1 MPSKNSAGSEPAQI
15 PHPRTIALERQVT
28 IEIRAGN
35 ISEAIRILRLAQH
48 DQQTRKPVTFLDLPA
63 ELRNRIYE
71 MSGCLRVMCD
81 QKKKFGFVSTLHADI
96 VSRHNLRCDHDSGM
110 SLIPIPRGF
119 ARNSF
124 SMSTLDHVDPRRPR
138 TWTSYSYSRSVAQ
151 QPDLTRVCRQVRDD
165 TLPMFYGNNH
175 FVLLGDYH
183 ASRLRKWLD
192 IIGPSNVALL
202 RTVTLSL
209 GVKPHDVEAQTAT
222 VRMAKSTYQM
232 LKESLSQE
240 TQLNVAWFD
249 YYPPYFENV
258 DTTSIEP
265 A

>member
-15 PHPRTIALERQVT
+15 PHPRTVALERQVNL
-28 IEIRAGN
+28 EIRAGN
-35 ISEAIRILRLAQH
+35 FSEAIRILLLAQH

-81 QKKKFGFVSTLHADI
+81 QKKKFGFVSTKHADI
-96 VSRHNLRCDHDSGM
+96 ISRHNWWCGHDSGM
-110 SLIPIPRGF
+110 SLIPIPSGMHRE
-119 ARNSF
+119 SF
-124 SMSTLDHVDPRRPR
+124 SISMPDPIDPRRER
-138 TWTSYSYSRSVAQ
+138 TSYSYSRSVAQ
-151 QPDLTRVCRQVRDD
+151 QPDLTLVCRQVRDD
-165 TLPMFYGNNH
+165 TIPMFYGNNH
-175 FVLLGDYH
+175 FVLRGDYH

-258 DTTSIEP
+258 DAASIES

>member
-15 PHPRTIALERQVT
+15 PHPRTVALERQVNL
-28 IEIRAGN
+28 EIRAGN
-35 ISEAIRILRLAQH
+35 FSEAIRILLLAQH

-63 ELRNRIYE
+63 ELRN
-71 MSGCLRVMCD
+71 
-81 QKKKFGFVSTLHADI
+81 QKKFGFVSTKHADI
-96 VSRHNLRCDHDSGM
+96 ISRHNWWCGHDSGM
-110 SLIPIPRGF
+110 SLIPIPSGMHRE
-119 ARNSF
+119 SSI
-124 SMSTLDHVDPRRPR
+124 SMPDPIDPRRER
-138 TWTSYSYSRSVAQ
+138 TSYSYSRSVAQ
-151 QPDLTRVCRQVRDD
+151 QPDLTLVCRQVRDD
-165 TLPMFYGNNH
+165 TIPMFYGNNH

-249 YYPPYFENV
+249 YHPPYLENV

>member
-1 MPSKNSAGSEPAQI
+1 MPSKNSAGSESARI
-15 PHPRTIALERQVT
+15 PHPRTIALERQVL

-35 ISEAIRILRLAQH
+35 ISEAIRILRLAEH

-63 ELRNRIYE
+63 ELRNRIYD
-71 MSGCLRVMCD
+71 MSGCLGVMCT
-81 QKKKFGFVSTLHADI
+81 QKKKFGFQHTMHADI
-96 VSRHNLRCDHDSGM
+96 VSRHNWRCDHDSGM
-110 SLIPIPRGF
+110 SLIPIPSGMHRE
-119 ARNSF
+119 SHSI
-124 SMSTLDHVDPRRPR
+124 SMPDPFDPRRER
-138 TWTSYSYSRSVAQ
+138 TSYSYSRSIAQ

-209 GVKPHDVEAQTAT
+209 GIKPQDVEAQTAT
-222 VRMAKSTYQM
+222 VRMAKSSYQM
-232 LKESLSQE
+232 LKERLGQE
-240 TQLNVAWFD
+240 TQLSVAWFD
-249 YYPPYFENV
+249 YYAPYFENV
-258 DTTSIEP
+258 DTTSIES